1 VAVVDFHSANARGIV
16 DRGVLVAL
24 DGLAVFAFEFQ
35 ELDADLDLMTWH
47 LLLVSLS
54 VDLANTRAAGQPA
67 EAVAPE
73 NAIHAGFGDGNGVI
87 TRQVPDDAYR
97 PQAVGRAQVQNLL
110 DDLRGGTIGGI
121 LRRRFAVLE
130 ASPKWLPDVLVD
142 WGDVWLGAFLTA
154 LFFEIGK
161 VAIRF
166 YIGKQRIDLWGSGV
180 DRGGLDLGL
189 RNAQRLLAS
198 AEKRT
203 EREPNLA
210 S

>member
-1 VAVVDFHSANARGIV
+1 
-16 DRGVLVAL
+16 
-24 DGLAVFAFEFQ
+24 
-35 ELDADLDLMTWH
+35 M
-47 LLLVSLS
+47 
-54 VDLANTRAAGQPA
+54 
-67 EAVAPE
+67 
-73 NAIHAGFGDGNGVI
+73 
-87 TRQVPDDAYR
+87 
-97 PQAVGRAQVQNLL
+97 
-110 DDLRGGTIGGI
+110 
-121 LRRRFAVLE
+121 
-130 ASPKWLPDVLVD
+130 D